1 MAAFDFPNNPN
12 TNDTYSA
19 NGISYV
25 YNGNVWKRVGSGDIA
40 TITNAIINSDL
51 DGKGELLVGDGV
63 GDPTALPVGQ
73 DGYVLKADS
82 TTATGVAW
90 SLASTAT
97 PIGGSVAVNSD
108 YDFNDNDI
116 KGLNTLNVRLIKFIG
131 AAQAGSPTG
140 IGPRLFNTTSGTLQ
154 LAFPYNGG
162 ANYSTTISFSGP
174 SGETHFF
181 SPLRI
186 SDTVDVK
193 TIANTYPSSGVGYV
207 GFYVQVDTKTQQNRY
222 GGSTGSTQS
231 FQFKDYK
238 ARGLNIQNNPTKLGE
253 WKDAPAFHAV
263 PGVKYRFDQTDSS
276 NLTYTLGFFTDE
288 ARTTPYT
295 TGVTTVGSAGNSDP
309 AYTEITFTE
318 STPQILYYGATNTLA
333 SFDYMGN
340 IIITNTGI
348 TGASGGGG
356 GLNNVVEDLTPELGG
371 NLDGLQKG
379 INNISS
385 LSISDGNTGT
395 RGQIIFLGFGAGTGP
410 RIRHT
415 NTGNVAINRVYG
427 GGGST
432 YDTFVFGPHIGPNT
446 SKTPFECTD
455 SIISNGFVNI
465 HTTLKQYYVTVAV
478 RTTAHR
484 YYQSGTTAAGYVI
497 QDFVDKGFNAV
508 SVPTV
513 LGSAIEAPF
522 LYFVPGTTY
531 RFDQSHSTNAGHQI
545 AFYLEA
551 NKTTQYT
558 TGVTTVGTAGQA
570 GAYTEITVT
579 DTTPI
584 VLHYQCVNHSYM
596 GNCVTTNSNVVNY
609 NDLTN
614 KPTLFDGSALDAA
627 NLNAGTIPD
636 ARFPATLPAISG
648 ANLTNLP
655 AANLSNLNANNLTS
669 GTVPD
674 DRFPATL
681 PAASA
686 ANLTSIPAA
695 NLTGTLP
702 ALNGAALTDLDGS
715 NISSG
720 TIAAARIATLNQDTT
735 GTSGGFTAGDA
746 ANLNAGTI
754 PDARFPATLPVLSGA
769 NLTNLTAANLTGA
782 LPAISGAALTNLP
795 AQTDA
800 TKLPLTGGTL
810 TGSVTFEDAINEN
823 VYTITGASVTL
834 DPDNG
839 MIQTWTLSG
848 TSTATDALTDGQS
861 MLLKVTAGGNSLTIS
876 PATGNPAVKWVGGT
890 PPTLG
895 TETAIEL
902 FKIGTQLYAATV
914 GDLS

>member
-73 DGYVLKADS
+73 DGYILKANS
-82 TTATGVAW
+82 STATGLEWV
-90 SLASTAT
+90 LASSANA
-97 PIGGSVAVNSD
+97 PISGTEQVNWD
-108 YDFNDNDI
+108 VDHNWYDIDGVD
-116 KGLNTLNVRLIKFIG
+116 TLNVRLIKFIG
-131 AAQAGSPTG
+131 ASQAGSPTG
-140 IGPRLFNTTSGTLQ
+140 TGPRLTNTNSQELK

-162 ANYSTTISFSGP
+162 ANYQTTILFAGP
-174 SGETHFF
+174 AGETHFF

-193 TIANTYPSSGVGYV
+193 SIANTYVGSGGYL
-207 GFYVQVDTKTQQNRY
+207 GFYVQVDTKTPYNRY
-222 GGSTGSTQS
+222 GNTGSSSS

-238 ARGLNIQNNPTKLGE
+238 SRGLNIPNVPTKLGE

-263 PGVKYRFDQTDSS
+263 PGITYRFDQTDTS

-288 ARTTPYT
+288 ARTNPYT
-295 TGVTTVGSAGNSDP
+295 TGVTTVGAAGSSNV

-340 IIITNTGI
+340 IVITNTGI
-348 TGASGGGG
+348 TGASSGGGGGGG

-371 NLDGLQKG
+371 NLNGLQKG

-395 RGQIIFLGFGAGTGP
+395 YGQISFLGFGAGTGP

-415 NTGNVAINRVYG
+415 NTGDVAINRVYG
-427 GGGST
+427 GGGSY
-432 YDTFVFGPHIGPNT
+432 YDTFVFGPHSGPNT
-446 SKTPFECTD
+446 STVPFVCTD
-455 SIISNGFVNI
+455 SIYSNGFVNP

-478 RTTAHR
+478 RTSAHR

-497 QDFVDKGFNAV
+497 QDFANKGFNT
-508 SVPTV
+508 SGNPTP

-531 RFDQSHSTNAGHQI
+531 RFDQSQSTNAGHQI

-702 ALNGAALTDLDGS
+702 ALNGAALTDLNGD
-715 NISSG
+715 NIGSG
-720 TIAAARIATLNQDTT
+720 TIAAARVATLNQDTT
-735 GTSGGFTAGDA
+735 GSA
-746 ANLNAGTI
+746 
-754 PDARFPATLPVLSGA
+754 ATLTTPR
-769 NLTNLTAANLTGA
+769 
-782 LPAISGAALTNLP
+782 AINGVNFDGSADITV
-795 AQTDA
+795 TDS
-800 TKLPLTGGTL
+800 TKLPLAGGTL
-810 TGSVTFEDAINEN
+810 TGTIIVEDAINEN
-823 VYTITGASVTL
+823 VYSITDGSSVDL

-839 MIQTWTLSG
+839 MIQTWTLG
-848 TSTATDALTDGQS
+848 ADRTATSSLTSGQS
-861 MLLKVTAGGNSLTIS
+861 MLLKVTTSGSNTYSLTF
-876 PATGNPAVKWVGGT
+876 PNGTKFVGGT
-890 PPTLG
+890 TPTISSSE
-895 TETAIEL
+895 ETMLEI
-902 FKIGTQLYAATV
+902 FYIGSTLYVANV
-914 GDLS
+914 GDFET